1 MPALFDCV
9 YQNRFAP
16 RVSLFEAKSYVVG
29 RDVECDIVV
38 EHPTVSRRHC
48 VITFE
53 NGQWRIQ
60 DLNSTNGVNY
70 LSQRQTKLT
79 LEHHLVF
86 QLGSVTCVLQAK
98 TAQELT
104 VNLNRKVWGK
114 QQLRSFNKRWQNRHD
129 IAALLP
135 SLQFNLAQI
144 LGSDRCAV
152 LLFDAVNEST
162 LISDFPDWMKTSD
175 FDGTT
180 TLINTAIKNRR
191 PYVVNNALLHAQ
203 LKHRASVQK
212 AQIKA
217 AFAYPIEL
225 EGKVIAVVYADSL
238 EEQHYFTDHDIDLI
252 DNFSSILALQLQ
264 FKSLDQQ
271 LDALTAAASNLAV

>member
-16 RVSLFEAKSYVVG
+16 RISLFEAKSYVVG

-38 EHPTVSRRHC
+38 DHPTVSRRHC

-60 DLNSTNGVNY
+60 DLHSTNGVNY
-70 LSQRQTKLT
+70 LNNRHTKLT
-79 LEHHLVF
+79 LEQRLVF

-104 VNLNRKVWGK
+104 VNLNRRVWGK
-114 QQLRSFNKRWQNRHD
+114 QQLRAFNTRWQNQHD

-152 LLFDAVNEST
+152 LLFNAGNEPT
-162 LISDFPDWMKTSD
+162 LASDFPGWMNTSD

-180 TLINTAIKNRR
+180 TLINTAVKNRR
-191 PYVVNNALLHAQ
+191 PYVVNNALLHEQ

-225 EGKVIAVVYADSL
+225 EGKVIAVIYADSL
-238 EEQHYFTDHDIDLI
+238 EDQHYFTDHDIDLI
-252 DNFSSILALQLQ
+252 DNFSSMLALQLQ
-264 FKSLDQQ
+264 LKSLDQQ